1 MFITLRAKI
10 KKMYAIVNIQG
21 FQYKVVPNQY
31 LYVNRMDKA
40 VGEQITLEEVLL
52 VDDNGK
58 VQVGKPFVTGVKV
71 SATVLVHLKDDKKI
85 VFKKKRRKGYK
96 VKKGHR
102 QRLTKIQINSID

>member
-1 MFITLRAKI
+1 
-10 KKMYAIVNIQG
+10 MYAVINIQG

-40 VGEQITLEEVLL
+40 VGEQITLEEILL
-52 VDDNGK
+52 IDDNGN
-58 VQVGKPFVTGVKV
+58 VRVGKPYVSGVKV
-71 SATVLVHLKDDKKI
+71 SATVLEHLKDDKKI

-102 QRLTKIQINSID
+102 QQLTKIQINSIN

>member
-1 MFITLRAKI
+1 MRAKI
-10 KKMYAIVNIQG
+10 KKMYAVINIQG

-40 VGEQITLEEVLL
+40 VGEQITLEEILL
-52 VDDNGK
+52 IDDNGN
-58 VQVGKPFVTGVKV
+58 VRVGKPYVSGVKV
-71 SATVLVHLKDDKKI
+71 SATVLEHLKDDKKI

-102 QRLTKIQINSID
+102 QQLTKIQINSIN